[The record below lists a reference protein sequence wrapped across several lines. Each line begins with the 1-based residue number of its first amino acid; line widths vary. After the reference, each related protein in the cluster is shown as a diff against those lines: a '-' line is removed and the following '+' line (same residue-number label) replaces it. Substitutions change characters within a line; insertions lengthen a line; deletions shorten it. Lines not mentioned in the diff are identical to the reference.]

1 MPLINLSHA
10 ETFVDGL
17 DHPEGVAFG
26 PDGRIYAGGEA
37 GQIYRIDIESRAV
50 EAYADT
56 GGLNLGLALDA
67 AANVYVCTPGRS
79 AVFRVTPDG
88 DVSLY
93 SDGTAERKMFAPNYP
108 AFDAAGYLYVTD
120 CGRWKADDGCTF
132 SIAPDGTTRVID
144 TESAQFPN
152 GCAVSPD
159 GAWLYLA
166 MSLNTPRV
174 VRFPIDAG
182 RKTGPAETVVELPH
196 TVPDGLAFCADGSL
210 LIACYRP
217 DTIFRLS
224 PGGDLTVL
232 LDDYEGTILGAP
244 TNVCFGGP
252 DLSALFWGNLGRW
265 HLGMHPNTG
274 LRGSPLFYPNL
285 RQYNE

>member
-1 MPLINLSHA
+1 MPLINLNRA
-10 ETFVDGL
+10 ETFVEGL
-17 DHPEGVAFG
+17 DHPEGVALG
-26 PDGRIYAGGEA
+26 PDGHIYAGGEA
-37 GQIYRIDIESRAV
+37 GQIYRIAIESRAV
-50 EAYADT
+50 ETYANT

-67 AANVYVCTPGRS
+67 AGTVYVCTGGRG
-79 AVFRVTPDG
+79 AVMRVSPAG
-88 DVSLY
+88 AVAVY

-108 AFDAAGYLYVTD
+108 AFDAAGNLFVTD
-120 CGRWKADDGCTF
+120 CGHWKADDGGVF

-144 TESAQFPN
+144 TENRQFPN

-159 GAWLYLA
+159 GAYLYLA

-182 RKTGPAETVVELPH
+182 QKVGPTETVIELPH
-196 TVPDGLAFCADGSL
+196 TVPDGLAFADDGSL

-217 DTIFRLS
+217 DTIFRLL
-224 PGGDLTVL
+224 PNGDLTVL

-252 DLSALFWGNLGRW
+252 DLATLFWGNLGRW
-265 HLGMHPNTG
+265 HLGMHPGTG
-274 LRGSPLFYPNL
+274 LRGSRLFYPAL
-285 RQYNE
+285 G

>member
-1 MPLINLSHA
+1 MPLINLNHA

-56 GGLNLGLALDA
+56 DGLNLGLALDA

-144 TESAQFPN
+144 TESAQSRW
-152 GCAVSPD
+152 GLSLSGDVAQHSAR
-159 GAWLYLA
+159 GA
-166 MSLNTPRV
+166 
-174 VRFPIDAG
+174 
-182 RKTGPAETVVELPH
+182 
-196 TVPDGLAFCADGSL
+196 
-210 LIACYRP
+210 
-217 DTIFRLS
+217 LS
-224 PGGDLTVL
+224 
-232 LDDYEGTILGAP
+232 
-244 TNVCFGGP
+244 
-252 DLSALFWGNLGRW
+252 
-265 HLGMHPNTG
+265 H
-274 LRGSPLFYPNL
+274 
-285 RQYNE
+285 